1 MCTDIPPSAAH
12 STSSHAM
19 LCRTILP
26 RDWSALDAATL
37 CEGRGTPTTPTT
49 TPTNNSSSGGRSG
62 SGSGSGSSSVV
73 PSSRRQTEAAVRC
86 AVETSSFSAS
96 SSTAQKLRLSH
107 PQVTVN
113 PSSFDE
119 PLMSSLTAI
128 LKRAFPLPSKWPITS
143 TLMQLS
149 LAGCQSMC
157 QRG

>member
-37 CEGRGTPTTPTT
+37 CEGRGTTAPTNTPAN
-49 TPTNNSSSGGRSG
+49 NNSSTVHGGRTNG
-62 SGSGSGSSSVV
+62 GGGSSSVV

-107 PQVTVN
+107 TQVTVN
-113 PSSFDE
+113 PSSTDE

-128 LKRAFPLPSKWPITS
+128 LPLATCRLPVYVPARARRVWCLPATAPP
-143 TLMQLS
+143 
-149 LAGCQSMC
+149 
-157 QRG
+157 